1 MLPKSL
7 QPLKFAASFLGLAAA
22 LLAGPANAQSRIK
35 AKVATETAPGPQLVA
50 EAGSKTLCEAVEHR
64 IFVEHFVGTE
74 CVAYYA
80 TPSAPTVK
88 TTVMYFNGDV
98 PDRFFARPAE
108 IEAHRKELMST
119 ARFLAERQGVRII
132 FVARPGTFGSS
143 GDHALRGERR
153 EMMIMNAAVDAI
165 KVRLGLTDLVLAG
178 QSRGSQVAAALLTMG
193 RRDVRCAILGS
204 GSLFTVENERRYQLS
219 QGRKV
224 SAERLGTIFFDPSR
238 YLAEVAADASRRI
251 FILGDRADSITPF
264 DQQMAFGERLKELG
278 HHAVTFEIQAQGRE
292 MHGATHLALPAATL
306 CAKGAGD
313 DQIAWIVAP
322 PKAPGPA
329 AEAPKPVVRSMA
341 GELPPT

>member
-1 MLPKSL
+1 M
-7 QPLKFAASFLGLAAA
+7 PLKICKLAASLLGLAAA
-22 LLAGPANAQSRIK
+22 VAAGPATAQSRIK
-35 AKVATETAPGPQLVA
+35 ATANADAAPGPQLTA
-50 EAGSKTLCEAVEHR
+50 EATSKALCETLDHR
-64 IFVEHFVGTE
+64 IFIEHFVGTE
-74 CVAYYA
+74 CIAFYA
-80 TPSAPTVK
+80 TPAQPTVK
-88 TTVMYFNGDV
+88 AAVIYFNGDV
-98 PDRFFARPAE
+98 PDRFARRPAE
-108 IEAHRKELMST
+108 VEAHRKELTAT

-165 KVRLGLTDLVLAG
+165 KTRLGLTDLVLAG

-224 SAERLGTIFFDPSR
+224 SADRLNTIFFDPSR
-238 YLAEVAADASRRI
+238 YLAEVPSDTSRRV

-264 DQQMAFGERLKELG
+264 DQQMAFGDRLKELG
-278 HHAVTFEIQAQGRE
+278 HHAVTFEIKAQGRE
-292 MHGATHLALPAATL
+292 MHGATHLALPAAAL
-306 CAKGAGD
+306 CAKGASD
-313 DQIAWIVAP
+313 EQIAWIVSP
-322 PKAPGPA
+322 PDRPSPA
-329 AEAPKPVVRSMA
+329 AEAPKPTVRSMA